1 MTFIMNQKQE
11 AINSYIEAMVAI
23 HPHLEKHPNLPL
35 VYVKD
40 LDDQSV
46 PVLSGGGSGHE
57 PAHIGYVGQGM
68 LTAAIYGQLFFPP
81 TAPEILEAIRFLD
94 RGKGVFIIIK
104 NFEADLREFSQAVNQ
119 ARAEGH
125 QVKYVLSHDDISI
138 EPKKNF
144 QIRGRGLA
152 GTILLHKA
160 IGFAA
165 QQGAT
170 LDQLEEKGL
179 ISRQTCASDRRAKR
193 IKLTEKA
200 EPLISE
206 MEAVINKTRAEI
218 LHGISAEE
226 LEQLI
231 TLIAKLEHN
240 IIELQAKG

>member
-1 MTFIMNQKQE
+1 MACSDRPSPETAGVNT
-11 AINSYIEAMVAI
+11 N
-23 HPHLEKHPNLPL
+23 PL
-35 VYVKD
+35 
-40 LDDQSV
+40 
-46 PVLSGGGSGHE
+46 
-57 PAHIGYVGQGM
+57 GYVTQYSSVTSRPVANSTG
-68 LTAAIYGQLFFPP
+68 
-81 TAPEILEAIRFLD
+81 
-94 RGKGVFIIIK
+94 
-104 NFEADLREFSQAVNQ
+104 
-119 ARAEGH
+119 
-125 QVKYVLSHDDISI
+125 
-138 EPKKNF
+138 
-144 QIRGRGLA
+144 
-152 GTILLHKA
+152 KA
-160 IGFAA
+160 IGIE
-165 QQGAT
+165 QPSLVRT

>member
-1 MTFIMNQKQE
+1 MACSDRPSPETAGVNT
-11 AINSYIEAMVAI
+11 N
-23 HPHLEKHPNLPL
+23 PL
-35 VYVKD
+35 
-40 LDDQSV
+40 
-46 PVLSGGGSGHE
+46 
-57 PAHIGYVGQGM
+57 GYVTQYPSV
-68 LTAAIYGQLFFPP
+68 TSRPVANS
-81 TAPEILEAIRFLD
+81 T
-94 RGKGVFIIIK
+94 GKS
-104 NFEADLREFSQAVNQ
+104 DC
-119 ARAEGH
+119 
-125 QVKYVLSHDDISI
+125 I
-138 EPKKNF
+138 EQPSLV
-144 QIRGRGLA
+144 R
-152 GTILLHKA
+152 
-160 IGFAA
+160 
-165 QQGAT
+165 T

>member
-1 MTFIMNQKQE
+1 MACSDRPSPETAGVNT
-11 AINSYIEAMVAI
+11 N
-23 HPHLEKHPNLPL
+23 PL
-35 VYVKD
+35 
-40 LDDQSV
+40 
-46 PVLSGGGSGHE
+46 
-57 PAHIGYVGQGM
+57 GYVTQYPSV
-68 LTAAIYGQLFFPP
+68 TSRPVANS
-81 TAPEILEAIRFLD
+81 T
-94 RGKGVFIIIK
+94 GK
-104 NFEADLREFSQAVNQ
+104 
-119 ARAEGH
+119 
-125 QVKYVLSHDDISI
+125 
-138 EPKKNF
+138 
-144 QIRGRGLA
+144 
-152 GTILLHKA
+152 KA
-160 IGFAA
+160 IGIE
-165 QQGAT
+165 QPSLVRT

>member
-1 MTFIMNQKQE
+1 MACSDRPSPETAGVNT
-11 AINSYIEAMVAI
+11 N
-23 HPHLEKHPNLPL
+23 PL
-35 VYVKD
+35 
-40 LDDQSV
+40 
-46 PVLSGGGSGHE
+46 
-57 PAHIGYVGQGM
+57 GYVTQYSSVTSRPVANSTGKSDWHR
-68 LTAAIYGQLFFPP
+68 AAITGPF
-81 TAPEILEAIRFLD
+81 
-94 RGKGVFIIIK
+94 
-104 NFEADLREFSQAVNQ
+104 
-119 ARAEGH
+119 
-125 QVKYVLSHDDISI
+125 
-138 EPKKNF
+138 
-144 QIRGRGLA
+144 
-152 GTILLHKA
+152 
-160 IGFAA
+160 
-165 QQGAT
+165 T